1 MKIEVTEQQYK
12 LINESLLN
20 EGGIRD
26 INKLAQRYP
35 KAEIY
40 FHQDLDGVVS
50 ALGMKSYLENY
61 GIEVIGV
68 HVIQY
73 GDKEFSVKKPDAS
86 GDVMPVL
93 VDFAHGKPIF
103 KIHTDHH
110 DSQSGVEDDTSTQFR
125 GARSNVE
132 TISQSIS
139 PSDIFSNEDIMMINT
154 VDSADYAKHDIEPEQ
169 VMNLIKDFESGEQAY
184 EKKWMLGLLT
194 NKLLL
199 AYKNKPGFLENLV
212 MNSSP
217 SLMNIYQNINSYAK
231 EKGFASPEAMAQ
243 NQAGYIESQQKSN
256 NLNLDGNIIV
266 QYGGG
271 ALFKP
276 GSYDRYTPFKIYP
289 EADFLVIAWPM
300 GLVQASCNPFK
311 KDRALKG
318 VNLGDIAQEVL
329 KTIEP
334 QLKAHMVPISVI
346 KRVGETKADDD
357 SIGFKTSDLF
367 ALYKDHLQNMPKESS
382 EYYNMAVNIIDSP
395 WDSLSEKQKTVLD
408 NIKVPAWDVIQAN
421 SGGHKCIT
429 NLSGFN
435 FFSRATRNPEKGTW
449 KKKSDSKPTR
459 YVEFVKWVQKELVS
473 KIKSSINQ

>member
-1 MKIEVTEQQYK
+1 MKIEITEQQ
-12 LINESLLN
+12 LERINESLLN

-50 ALGMKSYLENY
+50 ALGMKNYLENY
-61 GIEVIGV
+61 GIEVIGS

-110 DSQSGVEDDTSTQFR
+110 DSQAGVEDDTATQFR

-132 TISQSIS
+132 TISQTIS

-154 VDSADYAKHDIEPEQ
+154 V
-169 VMNLIKDFESGEQAY
+169 
-184 EKKWMLGLLT
+184 
-194 NKLLL
+194 
-199 AYKNKPGFLENLV
+199 
-212 MNSSP
+212 
-217 SLMNIYQNINSYAK
+217 NSYAK
-231 EKGFASPEAMAQ
+231 EKGFASPEDMAQ
-243 NQAGYIESQQKSN
+243 NQAGYIESQKKSN
-256 NLNLDGNIIV
+256 NLKLEGNIIV

-429 NLSGFN
+429 NLSGLN

>member
-1 MKIEVTEQQYK
+1 MKIEITEKQ
-12 LINESLLN
+12 LESINGSLLN

-26 INKLAQRYP
+26 INKLADRYS

-50 ALGMKSYLENY
+50 ALGMKEYLEKY
-61 GIEVIGV
+61 GIEVIGS

-110 DSQSGVEDDTSTQFR
+110 DSQAGVEDETSTQFR
-125 GARSNVE
+125 SARSNVE
-132 TISQSIS
+132 TISQTIS
-139 PSDIFSNEDIMMINT
+139 PSDIFSNEDIMMINA
-154 VDSADYAKHDIEPEQ
+154 VDSADYAKHDIEPQ
-169 VMNLIKDFESGEQAY
+169 DVMNLIKDFESGEQAY

-199 AYKNKPGFLENLV
+199 AYKNKPGFLEYLV
-212 MNSSP
+212 MNSTP
-217 SLMNIYQNINSYAK
+217 SLLNIYQHITSYAK
-231 EKGFASPEAMAQ
+231 EKGFATPEDMAK
-243 NQAGYIESQQKSN
+243 NQEGYVKSQKQSK
-256 NLNLDGNIIV
+256 NLTLDGNIIV

-276 GSYDRYTPFKIYP
+276 GSYDRYTPFKLYP

-311 KDRALKG
+311 KERALKG

-329 KTIEP
+329 SKIEP
-334 QLKAHMVPISVI
+334 QLKEHQIPISVI
-346 KRVGETKADDD
+346 KRIGETKAEEQ
-357 SIGFKTSDLF
+357 SIGFKASDLF
-367 ALYKDHLQNMPKESS
+367 ALYKDNLKNMPTPDSK
-382 EYYNMAVNIIDSP
+382 YYEMTVSIIDTP
-395 WDSLSEKQKTVLD
+395 WTNLTEKQKTVLD
-408 NIKVPAWDVIQAN
+408 NITVSAWDVIQAN

-429 NLSGFN
+429 NISGLN
-435 FFSRATRNPEKGTW
+435 LFSRTTRKPEGKYT
-449 KKKSDSKPTR
+449 KKAGSAPTR
-459 YVEFVKWVQKELVS
+459 YVEFVKWVQKELVNTIKE
-473 KIKSSINQ
+473 KISVS